1 MKSKDKNKVKDRNK
15 NKKIQD
21 ETITMK
27 FIQKQIF

>member
-27 FIQKQIF
+27 FIQK

>member
-1 MKSKDKNKVKDRNK
+1 MKNKDKNKVKDRNK

-27 FIQKQIF
+27 FIQK